1 MAATFS
7 SSRSSP
13 IYHTRLKFWMELLFV
28 LSPCTISFT
37 WYIAIVLTCWSF
49 INSQR
54 LLYICFHREN
64 WKNIHYAFIWC
75 TEFRQGFQQLLMI
88 SKSMK
93 VNQAN
98 IRVIVRKKRGLC
110 GNPPPVWEFFPHN
123 PVFFLTTTLIITLVI
138 TMIIVIMSIMVVV
151 WCITEA
157 SEAGSCLSRI
167 PLTGAGH
174 RLRTDTRQLRA
185 LSKAKKI
192 RNQDHPEAFKLYLK
206 SELPKLW
213 LCVHK

>member
-1 MAATFS
+1 MTF
-7 SSRSSP
+7 
-13 IYHTRLKFWMELLFV
+13 TKTKFSLCIHPHIPENNCMHVWRWRRGDFV
-28 LSPCTISFT
+28 LKYFSGAHNLFSLLSP
-37 WYIAIVLTCWSF
+37 
-49 INSQR
+49 
-54 LLYICFHREN
+54 
-64 WKNIHYAFIWC
+64 
-75 TEFRQGFQQLLMI
+75 RQPSGI
-88 SKSMK
+88 
-93 VNQAN
+93 
-98 IRVIVRKKRGLC
+98 
-110 GNPPPVWEFFPHN
+110 
-123 PVFFLTTTLIITLVI
+123 LIIINIAI
-138 TMIIVIMSIMVVV
+138 TMIIVIMSIMVMV